1 MDRSTTDTASQA
13 ASLAASLAAD
23 LTRRS
28 ASNLWFVGRALPSR
42 KRELFEAA
50 YATMRVVDDFVDDTF
65 LARGPAERA
74 ETRLEAL
81 TTIDRWEQ
89 AAEAALEGRIAETGD
104 PRDDALFDAL
114 RGAADGSDMPCRPW
128 NALAEAM
135 RFDVTEGRLITWQ
148 DFEAYCDGA
157 TVAPAAVFLH
167 VLHADPT
174 TLRAELTADAL
185 FQKARAMATFCYLV
199 HIQRDFAKDHARGG
213 QLLTVPKECAGGP
226 PPQGSGPE
234 ACLPVLKALGERAA
248 VYREMARADLAAMV
262 PNLSMRE
269 RGILEALFGIY
280 EGLQDDLNRDP
291 MPCEEG
297 RRRVTAR
304 LRETLLDRLGLS

>member
-1 MDRSTTDTASQA
+1 MDHSTTDTASQ
-13 ASLAASLAAD
+13 AASLAAD

-42 KRELFEAA
+42 KRKLFEAA
-50 YATMRVVDDFVDDTF
+50 YATMRVVDDFADDIF
-65 LARGPAERA
+65 LARSSAERE
-74 ETRLEAL
+74 ETRQDAL
-81 TTIDRWEQ
+81 STIDQWER
-89 AAEAALEGRIAETGD
+89 AAVAALDGRTEETGD

-114 RGAADGSDMPCRPW
+114 RSAADGSDMPCRPW

-135 RFDVTEGRLITWQ
+135 RFDVAEGRLISWQ
-148 DFEAYCDGA
+148 DFETYCDGA

-174 TLRAELTADAL
+174 TLHADLTADAL
-185 FQKARAMATFCYLV
+185 FHKARAMATFCYLV

-213 QLLTVPKECAGGP
+213 QLLTVPQECAGGP
-226 PPQGSGPE
+226 PPIGSGPE

-248 VYREMARADLAAMV
+248 VYREMAKADLAAMC
-262 PNLSMRE
+262 PGLAIRE

-304 LRETLLDRLGLS
+304 LRETLLDRLGLA

>member
-1 MDRSTTDTASQA
+1 MDRSATDTASQA
-13 ASLAASLAAD
+13 TSLAAD

-42 KRELFEAA
+42 KRKLFEAA

-65 LARGPAERA
+65 LARGPVERA
-74 ETRLEAL
+74 ETRQAAL
-81 TTIDRWEQ
+81 SYIDQWEQ
-89 AAEAALEGRIAETGD
+89 AAVAALDGYIAETGD

-114 RGAADGSDMPCRPW
+114 RIAAVGSDIPCRPW

-135 RFDVTEGRLITWQ
+135 RFDVTEGRLTTWQ

-167 VLHADPT
+167 VLHADAT
-174 TLRAELTADAL
+174 TLHADLTAAAL
-185 FQKARAMATFCYLV
+185 FDKARAMATFCYLV

-213 QLLTVPKECAGGP
+213 QLLTVPQECAGGP
-226 PPQGSGPE
+226 PLPGSGPD
-234 ACLPVLKALGERAA
+234 ACLPVLTALAERAA
-248 VYREMARADLAAMV
+248 VYREMAKVDLAAMSPDLAV
-262 PNLSMRE
+262 RE

-304 LRETLLDRLGLS
+304 LRETLLDRLGLA